1 MAMAFI
7 PGFHSLGNL
16 VDLVVLKLFFVV
28 VDPLAHLVQFVQ
40 LIIFVILPYRVFFL
54 VHFLV
59 PVKTLEILS
68 VVIRSVWRV
77 VGLLRFI
84 ELEKLF
90 KDDGLFPILFEW
102 ILTIGLQ
109 LH

>member
-7 PGFHSLGNL
+7 SGLHSLGNL
-16 VDLVVLKLFFVV
+16 VDLVVLKLFFVA

-54 VHFLV
+54 VIFLV
-59 PVKTLEILS
+59 PVKILEILS

-84 ELEKLF
+84 ELEKLL
-90 KDDGLFPILFEW
+90 KDDSLLPILFEW